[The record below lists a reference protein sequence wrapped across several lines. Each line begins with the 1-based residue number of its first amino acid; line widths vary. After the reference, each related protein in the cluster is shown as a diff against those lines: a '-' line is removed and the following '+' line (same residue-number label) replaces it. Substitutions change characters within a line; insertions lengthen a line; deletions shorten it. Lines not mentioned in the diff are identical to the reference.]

1 MSVTKRPRRKPATP
15 ADLARRLA
23 EVAVPTDPPDLDDL
37 LCSDNPELEKVYAAL
52 CEQIRA
58 RYREHE
64 NAWKYYFHSL
74 EDEPAQR
81 QTLNDALPEPVRQ
94 ELYDYSERW
103 QNEGYIAREAAY
115 LVGVYVGRRWA
126 AGVR

>member
-1 MSVTKRPRRKPATP
+1 MPVAKRPPRKPPTH
-15 ADLARRLA
+15 ADLAQRLA

-37 LCSDNPELEKVYAAL
+37 LCTDPELEKVYAAL

-64 NAWKYYFHSL
+64 NAWKYFFHSF

-81 QTLNDALPEPVRQ
+81 QVLTEALAEPLRD
-94 ELYDYSERW
+94 ELYKYSERW
-103 QNEGYIAREAAY
+103 QNEAYIDREAAY

-126 AGVR
+126 GVR